1 MEQRLITPLD
11 KMYSAIQLA
20 AFHYIVCL
28 KAVPTNADHKL
39 VFDKKEYC
47 FENIRTAKNHELHIN
62 FQSWAAVSVLRDLI
76 ENFSIFLMEVYSVA
90 LESNPTESF
99 SCTLPQFERRG
110 IEDQLIVLEK
120 DFAVSPAWIER
131 LTGYNRARNCLAHRA
146 GIVGT
151 KDTTD
156 GSNLV
161 VRWLVAEANLQEGV
175 ITAVQNVEG
184 PMASLIQAQ
193 HLEGARARISIL
205 DRERRVA
212 VGKTLY
218 FNPDEI
224 FEICQTFQMAA
235 AAFGE
240 LSKMGNDRAT

>member
-11 KMYSAIQLA
+11 KMHSAIQLA

-39 VFDKKEYC
+39 VFDKKEYH

-62 FQSWAAVSVLRDLI
+62 FQSWAAISVLRDLI
-76 ENFSIFLMEVYSVA
+76 ENFSIFLMEVYKVA
-90 LESNPTESF
+90 LETHPTGSF
-99 SCTLPQFERRG
+99 SCTLTQFERRG

-146 GIVGT
+146 GVVGT
-151 KDTTD
+151 NDATD

-161 VRWLVAEANLQEGV
+161 VRWLVAEANLQESV
-175 ITAVQNVEG
+175 SAPVQEVEG
-184 PMASLIQAQ
+184 PMASLIQTQ
-193 HLEGARARISIL
+193 HIEGRFARVSIL

-218 FNPDEI
+218 FNPNEI

-235 AAFGE
+235 AAFSG
-240 LSKMGNDRAT
+240 LSQEGMIV